1 MQQSRGKTVAV
12 RLRKLRVRL
21 SISTP
26 PNHDTATFG
35 SPEAIHPSGHRRIV
49 EYYGVR
55 QQHRRKLV
63 AMGPRTGQV
72 KMDIVKPRRTF
83 SRKLNAG
90 VKYHF
95 YFPQP
100 HPHILEA
107 NFQCLDLPPHFAMG
121 GSRWEILVDQRFRYD
136 NGPRK

>member
-72 KMDIVKPRRTF
+72 KMDIVKLRRTF
-83 SRKLNAG
+83 SRKLNASK
-90 VKYHF
+90 KYHF
-95 YFPQP
+95 YYAQPQLGISIINLDPSFRELFP
-100 HPHILEA
+100 A
-107 NFQCLDLPPHFAMG
+107 
-121 GSRWEILVDQRFRYD
+121 
-136 NGPRK
+136 GPNVCI

>member
-1 MQQSRGKTVAV
+1 MLNFSSETVRCHAHVEGFQMQQSRGKTVAV

-72 KMDIVKPRRTF
+72 KMDIVKLRRTF
-83 SRKLNAG
+83 SRKLNASK
-90 VKYHF
+90 KYHF
-95 YFPQP
+95 YCAEP
-100 HPHILEA
+100 H
-107 NFQCLDLPPHFAMG
+107 M
-121 GSRWEILVDQRFRYD
+121 YM
-136 NGPRK
+136 